1 MTTIATTHDPFHNS
15 ATLAVADHEG
25 SRFEDLLQGLEFLP
39 GEGRRLAAVLRSF
52 AARDG
57 YYIGAELLP
66 VADRDDL
73 LVAQWGSAWGY
84 FGRRSWEVEILL
96 ARDVTSYALNTEGG
110 WEAVA
115 LRATTSSADGQGD
128 HKVPMLASHHGQYD
142 SHPGV
147 GRWHQGERLLQQA
160 FRRRLVMDGAH
171 ARAEW
176 LVANGYTAAVEY
188 GPGGEPWERAFSG
201 IPGESEDYG
210 PGYEALAAAGAEALA
225 AAYKE
230 ETADVSWVGV
240 AIPHTGPRDPYN
252 GPYKEFGE

>member
-1 MTTIATTHDPFHNS
+1 VDGEPPNTTRRNTAMTTIATTHVPFHNS

-110 WEAVA
+110 WEA
-115 LRATTSSADGQGD
+115 G
-128 HKVPMLASHHGQYD
+128 
-142 SHPGV
+142 
-147 GRWHQGERLLQQA
+147 GRPA
-160 FRRRLVMDGAH
+160 
-171 ARAEW
+171 
-176 LVANGYTAAVEY
+176 LVAMT
-188 GPGGEPWERAFSG
+188 RAG
-201 IPGESEDYG
+201 R
-210 PGYEALAAAGAEALA
+210 L
-225 AAYKE
+225 
-230 ETADVSWVGV
+230 
-240 AIPHTGPRDPYN
+240 
-252 GPYKEFGE
+252 